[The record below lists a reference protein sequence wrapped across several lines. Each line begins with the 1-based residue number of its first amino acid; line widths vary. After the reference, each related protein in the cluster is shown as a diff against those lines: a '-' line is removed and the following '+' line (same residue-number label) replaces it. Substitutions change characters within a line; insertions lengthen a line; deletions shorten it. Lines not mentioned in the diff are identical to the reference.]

1 METNNTKKSESM
13 VEKSLRFAAIDV
25 GSNAV
30 RLLLSRVFENGNQTF
45 YKKES
50 LIRMPIR
57 LGDDAFTKTHI
68 SNAKAGKLVKTMQGF
83 KYLLEAYEPIDYM
96 ACATSAMREADNGS
110 EIVEE
115 IRNQSGIDLRIVDG
129 KKEAEIIFAN
139 HIETMLAS
147 SDSYLYIDVGG
158 GSCELTTI
166 SQERENISASFKIG
180 TVRLLEG
187 LVEKSEWKEMK
198 KWIKNLNQTSKP
210 VSAIGSGGN
219 INKIFRISGQK
230 EGKPV
235 SYKKLSKIYQQL
247 QSYTYDDR
255 IKILNL
261 RPDRADVIVPACQIY
276 LNVMKWAG
284 VSKIFVPEVGLADG
298 LIHILY
304 EKYKGG
310 QKGGNA

>member
-1 METNNTKKSESM
+1 MESNKTRKSESM

-30 RLLLSRVFENGNQTF
+30 RLLLSRVFEDGHRTF

-50 LIRMPIR
+50 LIRIPIR
-57 LGDDAFTKTHI
+57 LGDDAFIKNHI
-68 SNAKAGKLVKTMQGF
+68 SDIKVEKLMKTMRGF
-83 KYLLEAYEPIDYM
+83 KYLLEAYQPIDYL

-110 EIVEE
+110 KIAEM

-129 KKEAEIIFAN
+129 KTEAEIIFAN
-139 HIETMLAS
+139 HIETILAS

-158 GSCELTTI
+158 GSCELTII
-166 SQERENISASFKIG
+166 SQNQKNISASFRIG
-180 TVRLLEG
+180 AVRLLEG
-187 LVEKSEWKEMK
+187 LVQKSEWKEMK
-198 KWIKNLNQTSKP
+198 KWIKNLSQTSKP

-219 INKIFRISGQK
+219 INKIFRLSGQK

-235 SYKKLSKIYQQL
+235 SVKKLSKICRQL

-255 IKILNL
+255 IKILDL

-276 LNVMKWAG
+276 LNVMKWAEIG
-284 VSKIFVPEVGLADG
+284 NIFVPEVGLADG

-304 EKYKGG
+304 EKYKGA
-310 QKGGNA
+310 QKDGNA

>member
-1 METNNTKKSESM
+1 MESNKTRKSENI

-30 RLLLSRVFENGNQTF
+30 RLLLSRVFEDGHRTF

-50 LIRMPIR
+50 LIRIPIR
-57 LGDDAFTKTHI
+57 LGDDAFIKNHI
-68 SNAKAGKLVKTMQGF
+68 SDIKVEKLMKTMRGF
-83 KYLLEAYEPIDYM
+83 KYLLEAYQPIDYL

-110 EIVEE
+110 KIAEM

-129 KKEAEIIFAN
+129 KTEAEIIFAN
-139 HIETMLAS
+139 HIETILTS

-158 GSCELTTI
+158 GSCELTII
-166 SQERENISASFKIG
+166 SQNQKNISASFKIG
-180 TVRLLEG
+180 AVRLLED
-187 LVEKSEWKEMK
+187 LVQKSEWKEMK

-210 VSAIGSGGN
+210 VS
-219 INKIFRISGQK
+219 
-230 EGKPV
+230 V
-235 SYKKLSKIYQQL
+235 KKLSKICRQL

-255 IKILNL
+255 IKILDL

-284 VSKIFVPEVGLADG
+284 IGKIFVPEVGLADG

-304 EKYKGG
+304 EKYKAT
-310 QKGGNA
+310 QKRGND